1 MIESASGL
9 VRRAVGGPLPRG
21 KARRHSVFV
30 RILRVLLP
38 LVMLAIVGL
47 LAALIAAHAVK
58 REAASRR
65 DANTPIRMVNPRF
78 FGRDSQGRPYILAA
92 REASRDER
100 SFQTVLL
107 SAPRVDLDVGGPRPS
122 TLTADTGVYHEDSR
136 ILLLKGHVRGDKAT
150 QGRFA
155 TDEAVVN
162 TLTGTVTGP
171 TGLAGE
177 TSVGSIHS
185 RGFDVYDK
193 GDRVIFKGGVHA
205 RLNSH

>member
-1 MIESASGL
+1 MIESAPSL
-9 VRRAVGGPLPRG
+9 VQRAVGGPLPRG

-38 LVMLAIVGL
+38 LVMLAIIGL

-58 REAASRR
+58 REAASLR

-100 SFQTVLL
+100 SFQIVLL
-107 SAPRVDLDVGGPRPS
+107 GAPRVDLDVGGPRPS

-136 ILLLKGHVRGDKAT
+136 ILLLKGHVRGDKAN